1 MMSFLGRLKQSK
13 ELKFYRER
21 FSSMVFEIKRNF
33 TIIREMKDKYEQVI
47 QLVYE
52 LTKEHS
58 EKEFNDKFEAYDI
71 LDDVLNYVY
80 ERVLEKI

>member
-1 MMSFLGRLKQSK
+1 MK
-13 ELKFYRER
+13 E
-21 FSSMVFEIKRNF
+21 
-33 TIIREMKDKYEQVI
+33 KYEQVV

-52 LTKEHS
+52 LTKEHA

-71 LDDVLNYVY
+71 LDNVLNYVY